1 LGIGT
6 GEKLAG
12 VESPEAHAAK
22 LIKQIYGVDIPKS
35 SGTVKQV
42 VAIAQREFGGQ
53 ISVAVR
59 SPSVRQLVMLY
70 SEATGQKMPLSATT
84 PYAGSLVEQGGKL
97 YQQASYQDGKAHA
110 YASNIPTLG
119 GIAAGTYP
127 TPGGPNTTGGTGATY
142 LSLNISGNDAANF
155 MTGQFVTPQFVTDQ
169 AMAAQYSSYGRTQQ
183 SANMQLPGLTV
194 A

>member
-1 LGIGT
+1 
-6 GEKLAG
+6 
-12 VESPEAHAAK
+12 
-22 LIKQIYGVDIPKS
+22 
-35 SGTVKQV
+35 
-42 VAIAQREFGGQ
+42 
-53 ISVAVR
+53 
-59 SPSVRQLVMLY
+59 MLY

-97 YQQASYQDGKAHA
+97 YQQNSYQDGQAHA

-119 GIAAGTYP
+119 GIATGTYP
-127 TPGGPNTTGGTGATY
+127 TPGGPNTAGGSGATY
-142 LSLNISGNDAANF
+142 LSLSISGNDAANF